1 MFERVNA
8 TTSRE
13 IRKSKRRA
21 TRVDAPAGI
30 AIEGVC

>member
-8 TTSRE
+8 TTSRAN
-13 IRKSKRRA
+13 RNSKRRA

-30 AIEGVC
+30 AIERVC